1 MSDRYAP
8 FHAKVISAT
17 AGEAAHVLD
26 GLLYH
31 AADLNIREHHTD
43 GGGVSDHV
51 FALCHLLG
59 FRFAPRIPNL
69 AARRLY
75 LFDGLVPGPA
85 IEPLVAGKIDAR
97 LIAAHWDEVLRLA
110 ASIRTGVVGASLM
123 LKRLGSYPRQN
134 GLALALREIGR
145 LERTLFTL
153 DWIEQP
159 EQRRRTT
166 RELNKG
172 EAENALKRAIFF
184 HRIGRV
190 RDRSL
195 DSQGHR
201 ASGLNLVTAA
211 IVLWNTTYLQFAL
224 EELSR
229 RGDAAPPTLL
239 QHLSP
244 LGWQHIN
251 LTGDYLWNE
260 PPAAPSGRR
269 PLKAITASIS
279 RRP

>member
-1 MSDRYAP
+1 M
-8 FHAKVISAT
+8 
-17 AGEAAHVLD
+17 
-26 GLLYH
+26 
-31 AADLNIREHHTD
+31 
-43 GGGVSDHV
+43 
-51 FALCHLLG
+51 
-59 FRFAPRIPNL
+59 
-69 AARRLY
+69 
-75 LFDGLVPGPA
+75 
-85 IEPLVAGKIDAR
+85 
-97 LIAAHWDEVLRLA
+97 
-110 ASIRTGVVGASLM
+110 
-123 LKRLGSYPRQN
+123 
-134 GLALALREIGR
+134 
-145 LERTLFTL
+145 FTL

-211 IVLWNTTYLQFAL
+211 IVLWNTTYLQLAL

-229 RGDAAPPTLL
+229 RGDAAPPPLL

-251 LTGDYLWNE
+251 LTGDYLCSE
-260 PPAAPSGRR
+260 PAAAPSGRR
-269 PLKAITASIS
+269 PLKAITVLLPLNDRTGSGCCLIRDELAG
-279 RRP
+279 